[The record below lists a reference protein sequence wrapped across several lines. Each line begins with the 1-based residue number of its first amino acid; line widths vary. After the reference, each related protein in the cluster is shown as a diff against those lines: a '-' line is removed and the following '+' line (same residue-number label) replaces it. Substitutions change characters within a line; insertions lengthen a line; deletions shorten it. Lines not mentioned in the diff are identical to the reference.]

1 MKEFK
6 FHIPVEGLF
15 TIPIVAEDVKSAIE
29 ILLEKKE
36 QLGICPLGKLDLKIE
51 DALVIEANPK
61 TVS

>member
-6 FHIPVEGLF
+6 FHIPIEGLF
-15 TIPIVAEDVKSAIE
+15 TIPIVAEDVKSALN

-36 QLGICPLGKLDLKIE
+36 ELGIHPLGKIDLKVE

-61 TVS
+61 IIS

>member
-36 QLGICPLGKLDLKIE
+36 QLGIYPLGKLDLKIE

-61 TVS
+61 TIS

>member
-15 TIPIVAEDVKSAIE
+15 TIPIVAEDVKSALE
-29 ILLEKKE
+29 ILLEKRE
-36 QLGICPLGKLDLKIE
+36 EFGIHPLGKLELKVE

-61 TVS
+61 IVN

>member
-15 TIPIVAEDVKSAIE
+15 TIPIVAEDVKSAID

-36 QLGICPLGKLDLKIE
+36 QLGICPLEKLDLKIE

-61 TVS
+61 TIN